1 MPSVSSSGLPPI
13 ERCSSMPPIPNMP
26 PITPHE
32 TKKCNKCLATKTLDH
47 FTDLRRAFGVIRITV
62 QCDTCRAKCAA
73 RRKATRR
80 DDGNGDGTSPSSSVP
95 RSGQHR
101 SATVSGESKFET
113 DMFTPPVES
122 NNVLQ
127 TPRAPAN
134 HPPDV
139 PHPGLP
145 LDPVQVAGELDV
157 PCLTD
162 ADQRLLRNFERALAK
177 NKLMEW
183 PRCLIR
189 WLTIELNRETGI
201 CQDCTKD
208 DTFRARNPQLPA
220 LWSEANGLD
229 PGEPPEHLEAFG
241 HPHPSRRLRV
251 RRPVVAAWLRHLKA
265 NHDGYSD
272 VTIDEDVLSQ
282 LPDDGDVNAEL
293 QTKDVGP
300 EDLEYLIAEIEND
313 DLGYDVSAIP
323 DLGADET
330 ELDRLR
336 GITRRGQGELKPSSH
351 IASATGPQGLQ
362 MPAIRSTPISDIRV
376 KARGSYHWLIRCC
389 IPGGR
394 VTSRRLGS
402 ARSTANPTCSIC
414 FGCLMGALP
423 GILCGVTRVS
433 T

>member
-1 MPSVSSSGLPPI
+1 MGLIPASLLSISKPSDTLTPLEEWLIARVHARTQVMTHRGAQYKYRGHIISFPKNVPTMHHCLPV
-13 ERCSSMPPIPNMP
+13 PPGQLLDILILRSRNQTDQPNM
-26 PITPHE
+26 I
-32 TKKCNKCLATKTLDH
+32 N
-47 FTDLRRAFGVIRITV
+47 
-62 QCDTCRAKCAA
+62 Q
-73 RRKATRR
+73 
-80 DDGNGDGTSPSSSVP
+80 
-95 RSGQHR
+95 
-101 SATVSGESKFET
+101 
-113 DMFTPPVES
+113 
-122 NNVLQ
+122 
-127 TPRAPAN
+127 
-134 HPPDV
+134 
-139 PHPGLP
+139 
-145 LDPVQVAGELDV
+145 
-157 PCLTD
+157 
-162 ADQRLLRNFERALAK
+162 
-177 NKLMEW
+177 
-183 PRCLIR
+183 
-189 WLTIELNRETGI
+189 
-201 CQDCTKD
+201 
-208 DTFRARNPQLPA
+208 
-220 LWSEANGLD
+220 
-229 PGEPPEHLEAFG
+229 
-241 HPHPSRRLRV
+241 SRTQLRV

-272 VTIDEDVLSQ
+272 VTIDEDVFSQ

-414 FGCLMGALP
+414 FGCIMSALP
-423 GILCGVTRVS
+423 GILCGHWRYACFNMTMRTQAANRSSYLFKKDILYDSRFNNSVTPS
-433 T
+433 TPTVLSPKRSSIGSSASLLA